1 MSKKGLLLI
10 LVLLTAMTAIPFL
23 VEAFTAPVTAG
34 CVRIHYLRP
43 DFTYQGWRLYVWGDG
58 YTGEPVAWEASLP
71 ATAMDEYGPYWDVP
85 WGGGMLN
92 FIVHNGDARQ
102 YTADRSFPEPAAGKE
117 LWVIHD
123 NGDYY
128 TTLGAALTAAGIPA
142 VPAILDGHTRLY
154 YLRPDKNYDG
164 WGLHAWSSSGNLADI
179 TWENPLAITGY
190 DNYGYAYWDV
200 PSDLAGYIIH
210 QGDSKDTPTDRSLDP
225 SNNENYVISGDPV
238 NYTDRLTVIQ
248 KATNGIVVATLTTLN
263 TIRFTTLTAI
273 DQNAAIRVTDGATDL
288 VLRNIDQSQAPVYT
302 ITLATD
308 GEPKIYRL
316 TVDTISAEVA
326 VDPEL
331 VDRYFLANGK
341 LGALYSPTA
350 TTFKLWAPLADDVQL
365 LLFPS
370 NGAST
375 PSGVIPLGKGEH
387 GVWNCRVSGNL
398 DGQLYQYQVT
408 HGQTVKRVLDP
419 YAASMAAFDSGGA
432 DTVGK
437 AAVID
442 LGKTNPDDW
451 SEDRYIRLNDPED
464 AIIYEVHLRDF
475 TIADSS
481 IPEEKRGTYE
491 GFIAKIPYLKR
502 LGVTHVQFQPV
513 HNWYYGKEA
522 DKSYESGMATD
533 NSNYNWGYDPHNYFT
548 PEGWFASDAGDP
560 YARVRELKRLI
571 LKLHKA
577 EIGVVLD
584 VVYNHTAV
592 SDIFEDI
599 VPNYYY
605 RRNDDGTF
613 TNGSGCGND
622 TASERAMFRKLMID
636 SATYWVRE
644 YHIDG
649 FRFDLMGL
657 HDIPAM
663 KQLTFACRAINP
675 SIELH
680 GEGWD
685 LGTLPLHDRYIKGGG
700 SEDDYHRALLKIPHG
715 IAAFSDGMR
724 DGLIQENYQSATK
737 GGFVQNDT
745 SYGRDHEAYVR
756 RGIVGNI
763 VNYTTSLSINTAL
776 YDCFCD
782 DPEESVN
789 YTTCHDGLT
798 IHDKLKLTLPEHVS
812 RDEFIKRYKLQ
823 CAIVMTSQ
831 GKAFFQAGEELLR
844 SKPATDPSAN
854 QNYISLGYCHNSHD
868 ASDDIN
874 KIDWRGYQALD
885 PETMDLHD
893 FYAGMIALRK
903 AHRGFRMKTAEMI
916 QANLSFIEED
926 IDGLIAYR
934 IRRADGRDA
943 WNDIIVIFN
952 ATSVRQ
958 TLNVPGVDLAG
969 WKVVVDGE
977 RVNLK
982 GLKNPLVSLRKDVVT
997 VPPIAAV
1004 VIHAPVR
1011 RQR

>member
-1 MSKKGLLLI
+1 MSQKRLLRI

-23 VEAFTAPVTAG
+23 VQAIVAPVTAD
-34 CVRIHYLRP
+34 CARIHYLRP
-43 DFTYQGWRLYVWGDG
+43 DFNYDGWHLYVWGDG
-58 YTGEPVAWEASLP
+58 YIGEPVAWDASLS
-71 ATAMDEYGPYWDVP
+71 ATGMDEYGPYWDVP
-85 WGGGMLN
+85 WGGGGLN

-102 YTADRSFPEPAAGKE
+102 YPADRNFPEPAAGKE

-123 NGDYY
+123 SGEYY
-128 TTLGAALTAAGIPA
+128 TASVPALTAAGIPA
-142 VPAILDGHTRLY
+142 APAISDGYTRLY
-154 YLRPDKNYDG
+154 YLQPDKNHDG
-164 WGLHAWSSSGNLADI
+164 WGLHAWSDSGGLTGI
-179 TWENPLAITGY
+179 TWENPMAIRGY
-190 DNYGYAYWDV
+190 DHYGYAYWDV

-210 QGDSKDTPTDRSLDP
+210 QGDTKDTPTDRSLDP
-225 SNNENYVISGDPV
+225 SNNENFIVSGDPV
-238 NYTDRLTVIQ
+238 NYTDRLTAMQ
-248 KATNGIVVATLTTLN
+248 KVSNRIVMATFTTSN
-263 TIRFTTLTAI
+263 TIRFTTLTAV
-273 DQNAAIRVTDGATDL
+273 DQNAAIRVRDGDADL
-288 VLRNIDQSQAPVYT
+288 VLGQIDRSQAPVYT
-302 ITLATD
+302 ITLARD
-308 GEPKIYRL
+308 CDLKIYRL
-316 TVDTISAEVA
+316 TVDNMATDVIIN
-326 VDPEL
+326 PEL
-331 VDRYFLANGK
+331 VDRYFSVDEK
-341 LGALYSPTA
+341 LGACYSPTA
-350 TTFKLWAPLADDVQL
+350 TAFKLWAPLADEVQL
-365 LLFPS
+365 LLFSS
-370 NGAST
+370 NASST
-375 PSGVIPLGKGEH
+375 PSSVIPLAKGEH
-387 GVWNCRVSGNL
+387 GVWNCKVSGNL

-419 YAASMAAFDSGGA
+419 YAVSMADFDSGGA

-437 AAVID
+437 AAVIN
-442 LGKTNPDDW
+442 LAKTNPADW
-451 SEDRYIRLNDPED
+451 ERDRFIKLENPED

-475 TIADSS
+475 TIADRS
-481 IPEEKRGTYE
+481 IPAAKRGTYE

-502 LGVTHVQFQPV
+502 LGITHVQLQPV
-513 HNWYYGKEA
+513 QNWYYGKES
-522 DKSYESGMATD
+522 DRSYESGMATD

-548 PEGWFASDAGDP
+548 PEGWFASDSADP

-571 LKLHKA
+571 RELHKA
-577 EIGVVLD
+577 GIGVVLD

-644 YHIDG
+644 YHVDG

-657 HDIPAM
+657 HDIPTM
-663 KQLTFACRAINP
+663 KELSLACRAINP
-675 SIELH
+675 FIELH

-700 SEDDYHRALLKIPHG
+700 SEDDHHRALLEIPHG
-715 IAAFSDGMR
+715 IAMFSDGMR

-745 SYGRDHEAYVR
+745 RYERDHEAYVR

-763 VNYTTSLSINTAL
+763 VNYTTGLPINRAW

-798 IHDKLKLTLPEHVS
+798 IHDKLKLTLPEDVS
-812 RDEFIKRYKLQ
+812 RDELIKRYKLQ
-823 CAIVMTSQ
+823 FAIVMTSQ

-854 QNYISLGYCHNSHD
+854 QNYISSGYCHNSHD

-885 PETMDLHD
+885 PETIDVHD
-893 FYAGMIALRK
+893 FYAGLIRLRK
-903 AHRGFRMKTAEMI
+903 AHRAFRMETAEMI
-916 QANLSFIEED
+916 QTHLSFIEED
-926 IDGLIAYR
+926 SDGLIAYR
-934 IRRADGRDA
+934 IKGADGEDG
-943 WNDIIVIFN
+943 WNDMIVIFN

-958 TLNVPGVDLAG
+958 TLNVPGVDLTD
-969 WKVVVDGE
+969 WKVVVDGD
-977 RVNLK
+977 RVHLNELK
-982 GLKNPLVSLRKDVVT
+982 STLIRLRKGVVT
-997 VPPIAAV
+997 VPPISAV
-1004 VIHAPVR
+1004 VIHAPVKGHR
-1011 RQR
+1011 